1 MPKRAPRDRRAEL
14 EHRIGVLEDE
24 LKQRD
29 ARIREL
35 RADLNKA
42 EALISEE
49 CDHVEDANALI
60 DSCIEAFDMTQ
71 GDDGRW
77 SYKDWVDDCILFKDK
92 YLELLKEW
100 NRFVPDYNAAVR
112 PKSVGRPLAAD
123 EAQQCQVLK
132 LHKRGMSLRKIAAG
146 VQVPLNTVRTI
157 IAKANGA
164 DRVTKKRWQK
174 LHPSERW
181 EERSYVPVGNEEL
194 LKRIEVGRKAETAW
208 RARKRTINSLPKRIS
223 ETVTKGRE
231 LVKAAKGLG

>member
-1 MPKRAPRDRRAEL
+1 MPKHVPRNRRAEL
-14 EHRIGVLEDE
+14 HRIGALEDE

-49 CDHVEDANALI
+49 REHVEDADALI
-60 DSCIEAFDMTQ
+60 DAWIEAFDMMQ
-71 GDDGRW
+71 GDDGW
-77 SYKDWVDDCILFKDK
+77 SFKDWVDDCILFKDK

-112 PKSVGRPLAAD
+112 PKPVGRPLAAD
-123 EAQQCQVLK
+123 EAQQRQVLK
-132 LHKRGMSLRKIAAG
+132 LHKRGMSLRKIAAE

-174 LHPSERW
+174 LHPGERW
-181 EERSYVPVGNEEL
+181 EERSYVPIGNEKL
-194 LKRIEVGRKAETAW
+194 LKRIEVDRKAETAW

-223 ETVTKGRE
+223 ETLTRGHE
-231 LVKAAKGLG
+231 LVRAARGLR